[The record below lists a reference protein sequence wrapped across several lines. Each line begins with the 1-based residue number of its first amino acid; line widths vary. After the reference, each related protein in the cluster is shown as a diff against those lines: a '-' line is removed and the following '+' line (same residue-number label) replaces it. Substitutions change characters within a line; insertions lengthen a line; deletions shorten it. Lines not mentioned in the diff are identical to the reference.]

1 MRPKGIR
8 GNNLRFFISPD
19 IRKNSLLRLIIVFT
33 VLFFVLL
40 WLTNLLL
47 YLQIGFSYDSV
58 VEYYRGSEANFRP
71 PKSYMGMLEEAH
83 FHFFS
88 MAVILVTLNHLILFT
103 ALGNIWKLLLIV
115 SSFLSA
121 LGDIAGGWLIR
132 YVSPYFA
139 YLKISSVIVLQV
151 SLALLMIIIVWFLY
165 SSGKRSDQQY
175 FP

>member
-1 MRPKGIR
+1 M
-8 GNNLRFFISPD
+8 RFFISPD

-40 WLTNLLL
+40 WVTNLLL

-71 PKSYMGMLEEAH
+71 PKSYLGMLEEAH

-88 MAVILVTLNHLILFT
+88 MAIILVTLNHLMLFT
-103 ALGNIWKLLLIV
+103 SLGNIWKLLLIV

-132 YVSPYFA
+132 YVSADFA
-139 YLKISSVIVLQV
+139 YVKIISVIVLQV
-151 SLALLMIIIVWFLY
+151 SLALLMVIIIWFLY
-165 SSGKRSDQQY
+165 CNRKDASYQ
-175 FP
+175 

>member
-1 MRPKGIR
+1 
-8 GNNLRFFISPD
+8 LRFFISPD

-33 VLFFVLL
+33 VLFFVML

-71 PKSYMGMLEEAH
+71 PKSYLGMLEEAH

-103 ALGNIWKLLLIV
+103 ALKNIWKLLLIV

-139 YLKISSVIVLQV
+139 YLKITSVIVLQV
-151 SLALLMIIIVWFLY
+151 SLAMLMIITIWYLY
-165 SSGKRSDQQY
+165 SAGKKSYQQEMS
-175 FP
+175 

>member
-1 MRPKGIR
+1 MPAIDRKVIPRIR
-8 GNNLRFFISPD
+8 LRFFISPD

-40 WLTNLLL
+40 WVTNLLL

-71 PKSYMGMLEEAH
+71 PKSYLGMLEEAH

-103 ALGNIWKLLLIV
+103 ALGNVWKLLLIV

-121 LGDIAGGWLIR
+121 LGDIMGGWLIR
-132 YVSPYFA
+132 YVSADFA
-139 YLKISSVIVLQV
+139 YLKIASVIVLQV
-151 SLALLMIIIVWFLY
+151 SLALLMVIIIWFLY
-165 SSGKRSDQQY
+165 CNNKDSSYQ
-175 FP
+175 

>member
-1 MRPKGIR
+1 M
-8 GNNLRFFISPD
+8 RFFISPD
-19 IRKNSLLRLIIVFT
+19 IKKNSLLRLIIVFT

-40 WLTNLLL
+40 WVTNLLL

-71 PKSYMGMLEEAH
+71 PKSYLGMLEEAH

-88 MAVILVTLNHLILFT
+88 MAIILVTLNHLMLFT
-103 ALGNIWKLLLIV
+103 SLGNIWKLLLIV

-132 YVSPYFA
+132 YLSPDFA
-139 YLKISSVIVLQV
+139 YVKIASVLVLQASLSALMVIVV
-151 SLALLMIIIVWFLY
+151 LY
-165 SSGKRSDQQY
+165 LFSAQ
-175 FP
+175 